1 MSVSCGGLMHIN
13 ILDSKGNYSGT
24 SNRTKLVH
32 WPLVS
37 GLHLVQ
43 RGSGMGGLGPPS
55 PLSLYQM

>member
-1 MSVSCGGLMHIN
+1 MHIN